1 MPRVTMKIPRWLV
14 AAAGLAAV
22 LPVARAQLVNGI
34 KAVVHDTVITYE
46 EVNAAAAPAAQLLQ
60 RQYRNDPEALR
71 KRLNQVLDENLEQLV
86 QRQLILQDFARAG
99 YNLPESLVDEVV
111 NDRIR
116 ERFGGDRVRFTKTL
130 QAEGLTFEKFRQ
142 QVRDQFIVEALR
154 AKNISR
160 EIILSPHKIEQY
172 YRQHAD
178 KYRVEDQVKLRMI
191 VLPKAAGGDAGTARA
206 LAEEILAKLKE
217 GATFAEMA
225 SVYSQGSQRSQG
237 GDWGWVEKSVLKKE
251 LAEVA
256 FSLKPGEVSGVIDLP
271 EACYLMLVE
280 EARPAHVRPLAEVR
294 DELERALLLEE
305 RERLQKRY
313 VDKLRT
319 KTFVRYF

>member
-1 MPRVTMKIPRWLV
+1 MKVPRWFF
-14 AAAGLAAV
+14 AAAALAAV
-22 LPVARAQLVNGI
+22 LPRGHAQLVNGI
-34 KAVVHDTVITYE
+34 KAVVHDTVITFE
-46 EVNAAAAPAAQLLQ
+46 EVQAAAAPAAQLLQ
-60 RQYRNDPEALR
+60 RQYRNDPATFQQ
-71 KRLNQVLDENLEQLV
+71 RLGQVLDENLEQLV
-86 QRQLILQDFARAG
+86 QRQLILRDFAEAG
-99 YNLPESLVDEVV
+99 YNLPESLVDELV
-111 NDRIR
+111 NDEIR
-116 ERFGGDRVRFTKTL
+116 QRFGGDRVRFTKTI
-130 QAEGLTFEKFRQ
+130 QAQGLTFEKFRQ
-142 QVRDQFIVEALR
+142 QIRDRFIVEVLR
-154 AKNISR
+154 SKNISR

-172 YRQHAD
+172 YRQNAE

-191 VLPKAAGGDAGTARA
+191 VLPKTGSGDTAARA
-206 LAEEILAKLKE
+206 LAGEILAKLKE
-217 GATFAEMA
+217 GAAFAEMA

-251 LAEVA
+251 LADVA
-256 FSLKPGEVSGVIDLP
+256 FNLRPGQVSGVIDLP

-294 DELERALLLEE
+294 DEVERALVLEE